1 MKTIDSL
8 IEYSKY
14 DADILAVML
23 FGSLARDENS
33 KDSDIDICLVL
44 KPTNYT
50 ALILSQ
56 KKLQYLK
63 EFSDIDVQIYQQ
75 VPLYIRKRI
84 LKEGKILYCADEDT
98 LYNVAFKTI
107 QEFEDYKHIYTDY
120 LKEVGSDR

>member
-1 MKTIDSL
+1 MKKIDTL

-23 FGSLARDENS
+23 FGSSARDENS
-33 KDSDIDICLVL
+33 KDSDIDICLIL
-44 KPTNYT
+44 KPANYT
-50 ALILSQ
+50 ALFLSQ

-63 EFSDIDVQIYQQ
+63 EFSNLDVQIYQQ
-75 VPLYIRKRI
+75 LPLYIRQRI
-84 LKEGKILYCADEDT
+84 LKDGKILFCNDEDA

-107 QEFEDYKHIYTDY
+107 QEYEDYKHIYTDY